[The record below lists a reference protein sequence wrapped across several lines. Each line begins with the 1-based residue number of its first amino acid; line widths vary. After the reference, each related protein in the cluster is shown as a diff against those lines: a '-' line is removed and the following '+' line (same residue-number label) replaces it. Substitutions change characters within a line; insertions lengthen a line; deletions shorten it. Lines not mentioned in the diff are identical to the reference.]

1 MSMHNTLDGSQPYTG
16 AFKRLGRVEALEY
29 AE

>member
-1 MSMHNTLDGSQPYTG
+1 MSMHNTLNGSQPDAS
-16 AFKRLGRVEALEY
+16 AFKRLGRVKTLEY